1 MVFLMLWLQECSL
14 VYVGVEKDGEESG
27 RANMRANTNTKHNAW
42 HIVGAQQISI
52 ESKQH
57 TQLLIIISYVL
68 FMTNLCHRIGIAI
81 LISQMT

>member
-1 MVFLMLWLQECSL
+1 MTPNHQMGFLMLRLQEQAL
-14 VYVGVEKDGEESG
+14 VCVGAEKDGKESG
-27 RANMRANTNTKHNAW
+27 GANMRANTNTKHNAW

-68 FMTNLCHRIGIAI
+68 LMTNL
-81 LISQMT
+81 